1 MQDITALH
9 QSQLTQINNL
19 QADKMKSLNDQI
31 QNLQNQQ
38 NQKDAMI
45 QQANNLATN
54 YQKQLQVAQSNS
66 GTSIVAIIIALI
78 IGLIFGAILFSKH

>member
-19 QADKMKSLNDQI
+19 LVDKMKSLNDQI

-45 QQANNLATN
+45 QQTTTLASN
-54 YQKQLQVAQSNS
+54 YQKQLQDVRSNS
-66 GTSIVAIIIALI
+66 GTNLVAIIIALI
-78 IGLIFGAILFSKH
+78 IGLIIGAILFSKH